1 MLVCKESELQFQVK
15 NIETSWVI
23 DCDPDTF
30 VDTDKDS
37 EDTLE
42 EMFEKIPDYKFH
54 QWKGTNA
61 NSLNKNRIHSN
72 HER

>member
-1 MLVCKESELQFQVK
+1 MS
-15 NIETSWVI
+15 
-23 DCDPDTF
+23 PDTF

-54 QWKGTNA
+54 QYTSRRKIYKADMFWT
-61 NSLNKNRIHSN
+61 
-72 HER
+72 